1 MNVIRFQSAAMLH
14 WLWLVPVLVGLLI
27 FAARRRQV
35 ALQAFIDAGLLDRI
49 RISVSPARRQA
60 KAAMVLGG
68 LVFLIFGLARPG
80 WNPKA
85 ETIQRRG
92 RDVVFLID
100 VSKSMLAEDLAP
112 NRMERAKLAVQDA
125 VDRLAGDRVG
135 LVVFA
140 GTSVVKCPLTLDYG
154 FFRMMLEDVST
165 DSISRGGT
173 LIGEQVIEASTLL
186 APLLPWLQAKHGP
199 ERAAAC
205 ERGGG
210 EQGAPA
216 GPHSPAPPLP
226 PQTPRRGTPWPC
238 CCRTASRRA
247 TRPSSRPSASSART
261 RPCPCR

>member
-35 ALQAFIDAGLLDRI
+35 SLQAFIDAGLLDRI
-49 RISVSPARRQA
+49 RISVSPARRRI
-60 KAAMVLGG
+60 KAG
-68 LVFLIFGLARPG
+68 LLLAGIVFLICGLARPG

-125 VDRLAGDRVG
+125 VDRLEGDRVG

-140 GTSVVKCPLTLDYG
+140 GTSIVKCPLTLDYG

-173 LIGEQVIEASTLL
+173 LIGDGIRKVLNEVFDDQEKQV
-186 APLLPWLQAKHGP
+186 QRH
-199 ERAAAC
+199 R
-205 ERGGG
+205 
-210 EQGAPA
+210 
-216 GPHSPAPPLP
+216 PHHR
-226 PQTPRRGTPWPC
+226 RRGP
-238 CCRTASRRA
+238 
-247 TRPSSRPSASSART
+247 
-261 RPCPCR
+261 